1 MICHFTVYGHLFS
14 MKNGRIY
21 TGKGR
26 LVKHHKARAFERA
39 FALQVGQAVP
49 LEPLAGPVVVAYDVW
64 YPHNRQDLDTA
75 LLDDCLQACGFI
87 GNDRQIVERHARKN
101 INAPNPRV
109 EVWLWELGNPP
120 GRVPPW
126 GERE

>member
-1 MICHFTVYGHLFS
+1 MVCHFTILGQLYS
-14 MKNGRIY
+14 MKNSRIY

-26 LVKHHKARAFERA
+26 LVKHPKARAFEQA

-49 LEPLAGPVVVAYDVW
+49 LEPLTVPVVVVYRVW

-87 GNDRQIVERHARKN
+87 ANDRQIVEKHSYKSIDA
-101 INAPNPRV
+101 ANPRV
-109 EVWLWELGNPP
+109 EVWLWEAGSPP
-120 GRVPPW
+120 VPAVW
-126 GERE
+126 